1 MPRRKKSK
9 KSEQPTSGFFLLVL
23 AGFIVVIFIGITV
36 GRSLQDMQPDFR
48 EDHLLF
54 GKDQTPT
61 ANTKQ
66 AVGGWWDAEDAIG
79 SQIERALTYGQE
91 SNLAMQIKNIQDN
104 LAYTRNKAAVLF
116 YCAYAYEQTGRTEEA
131 LKIYRQLRNTYV
143 NQHVSLYVF
152 NAARAPADYRI
163 YSVNLYE
170 ETALREYQITKEQ
183 VLLEYLRKSTAL
195 YGIPSH
201 EAFRYALQP
210 INQTTSEFFL
220 AHAVPK
226 EPVRDNIAP

>member
-9 KSEQPTSGFFLLVL
+9 KTEQPSSGFFFLILI
-23 AGFIVVIFIGITV
+23 GFVVVVFIGITV

-54 GKDQTPT
+54 GKEQSPT

-66 AVGGWWDAEDAIG
+66 AVAGWWDAEEAIG
-79 SQIERALTYGQE
+79 SQIERALAYGQE
-91 SNLAMQIKNIQDN
+91 SNLAMQIQNIQDN

-116 YCAYAYEQTGRTEEA
+116 YCAYAYEQTSRTENA
-131 LKIYRQLRNTYV
+131 VVLYRQLRNTYV
-143 NQHVSLYVF
+143 NQHVSLRIF
-152 NAARAPADYRI
+152 GAARAPADYRT

-183 VLLEYLRKSTAL
+183 ALLEYVRQSTAL

-201 EAFRYALQP
+201 EAYRYATQP
-210 INQTTSEFFL
+210 IDKTTSEFFL
-220 AHAVPK
+220 SNAVPK
-226 EPVRDNIAP
+226 E